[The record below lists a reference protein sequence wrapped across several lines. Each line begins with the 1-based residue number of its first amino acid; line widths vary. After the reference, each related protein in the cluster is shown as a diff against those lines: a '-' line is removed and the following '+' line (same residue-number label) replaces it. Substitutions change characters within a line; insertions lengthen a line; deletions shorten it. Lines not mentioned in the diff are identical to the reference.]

1 MKFFLIGMMG
11 SGKSAVGKLLAKD
24 LNLPI
29 LDIDNIIEKKE
40 NLSIKNIFHQKGEHY
55 FRLIENET
63 LRENKNPSVIS
74 CGGGIIL
81 EKKNRKFLE
90 KSGYIIYLKA
100 SVSILKNRLMYK
112 NDRPLIDNNDLQKS
126 LEKIY
131 NERKSLYNSVAN
143 MSINTD
149 KLSTKDV
156 CKLIIEKIKIE
167 KIYS

>member
-55 FRLIENET
+55 FRLIENEI
-63 LRENKNPSVIS
+63 LRENKNPSVVS

-81 EKKNRKFLE
+81 EKKK
-90 KSGYIIYLKA
+90 
-100 SVSILKNRLMYK
+100 
-112 NDRPLIDNNDLQKS
+112 
-126 LEKIY
+126 
-131 NERKSLYNSVAN
+131 
-143 MSINTD
+143 
-149 KLSTKDV
+149 
-156 CKLIIEKIKIE
+156 
-167 KIYS
+167 